1 MYLGHDMKISS
12 KKNLLPS
19 EVIGLSKETILLN
32 MALAEPRT
40 FPWESMTPFG
50 FPVVPD
56 VYIIT
61 ADFNG

>member
-1 MYLGHDMKISS
+1 
-12 KKNLLPS
+12 
-19 EVIGLSKETILLN
+19 LSKEIILLN

-61 ADFNG
+61 ADLEL